1 MVHHRLS
8 IHVRRLALAVAF
20 ALPGSLV
27 AQTTLADASPTG
39 GVAFVPVHA
48 GAVPTLTA
56 ARVGVDR
63 VAPAH
68 ADAAVAERAR
78 LGRALSKRDSRLWMI
93 VGGAAFVAGLL
104 IGDDVGTVLA
114 VGGAGFGLV
123 GLYNYLK

>member
-1 MVHHRLS
+1 
-8 IHVRRLALAVAF
+8 
-20 ALPGSLV
+20 LPGSLV